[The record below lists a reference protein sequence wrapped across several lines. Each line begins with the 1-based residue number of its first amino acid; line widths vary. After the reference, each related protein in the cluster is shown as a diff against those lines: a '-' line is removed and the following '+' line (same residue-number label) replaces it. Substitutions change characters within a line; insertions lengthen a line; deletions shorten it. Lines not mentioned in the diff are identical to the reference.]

1 MGMPSRRHAGIGVE
15 TRRDGVMFV
24 GDCWGGDGRD
34 TARFSDNH
42 RLPNQEITE
51 HIGIMPMNARNPFA
65 NLIRGVEA
73 DVLLELCSEQHFQTA
88 TAIARNCGRSRS
100 EVRVVLNYYSAT
112 EIVDVFQDGGYKFYK
127 LNPRHPIYSE
137 VLKLSKSFV
146 LRDLPR
152 TAHALDAVDERA
164 L

>member
-1 MGMPSRRHAGIGVE
+1 M
-15 TRRDGVMFV
+15 
-24 GDCWGGDGRD
+24 
-34 TARFSDNH
+34 
-42 RLPNQEITE
+42 E
-51 HIGIMPMNARNPFA
+51 HIEVMPMNPANPFA

-112 EIVDVFQDGGYKFYK
+112 EIVDVFQDGGYKFFK
-127 LNPRHPIYSE
+127 LNSRHPIYSE
-137 VLKLSKSFV
+137 VVRLSKSFI

-152 TAHALDAVDERA
+152 TAHTFDAVDERA

>member
-1 MGMPSRRHAGIGVE
+1 MPSRRHAGIEVE
-15 TRRDGVMFV
+15 SWWHAVTFV
-24 GDCWGGDGRD
+24 NECLAGDGRD
-34 TARFSDNH
+34 TARFRDNH
-42 RLPNQEITE
+42 RLPNQETTE
-51 HIGIMPMNARNPFA
+51 HIRIMPMNVTNPFA

-127 LNPRHPIYSE
+127 LNPRHPIYAE